1 MARPHSYRPQ
11 LPQPTAY
18 IIRADTCDTRKSTPS
33 CATAR
38 GNRAAVPLGHGGRGV
53 PLTYRALA
61 PAGAGIR
68 SETPTALHTIQN
80 KNGTWQKRKK

>member
-38 GNRAAVPLGHGGRGV
+38 GHRAVVPPRHGGRGV

-61 PAGAGIR
+61 PAEAGIR
-68 SETPTALHTIQN
+68 SGTPTALQS
-80 KNGTWQKRKK
+80 